1 MLVMD
6 AVEEL
11 MSMDWVVAAEVNVAG
26 YFAFTPRGLFFPV
39 AYATEDEWAGDLG
52 LDEVEGG
59 RLVEPHDWMA
69 QQESSLELAQGSY
82 PHTPGGLRFWRE
94 ASTGRFF
101 MTLEVNAREFAIV
114 RQMAAMARRRGLLS
128 LIAEEQ
134 TNPAAGCPSSI
145 DLKLALVKREFSFGH
160 DSIKGGIY
168 G

>member
-11 MSMDWVVAAEVNVAG
+11 MSMDWVVAAEVNMAG

-52 LDEVEGG
+52 LDEVAGG
-59 RLVEPHDWMA
+59 RLVEPQDWMA
-69 QQESSLELAQGSY
+69 RQESSLEFAPGSY
-82 PHTPGGLRFWRE
+82 PHIPGGLRFWRE

-101 MTLEVNAREFAIV
+101 MTLEVNRREFAIA
-114 RQMAAMARRRGLLS
+114 RQMAAMARKQGLLS

-134 TNPAAGCPSSI
+134 A
-145 DLKLALVKREFSFGH
+145 FS
-160 DSIKGGIY
+160 GGSVPVVN
-168 G
+168 